1 MTQPINAQ
9 IARLINRAN
18 DAAARG
24 NIQEAQDIAGEAV
37 AKAQG
42 VFHKP
47 SRTAAHYTL
56 ATLLW
61 SDETAPAENARE
73 HAAKAV
79 ELATNHTEEYYMA
92 VTLLARIDAG
102 LGNFE
107 HARALNE
114 NLLEIYRHKGRQ
126 RGIADVLR
134 SFGDIALKE
143 NNLPTARQYFTE
155 SLTLYE
161 NSIDDPLN
169 QAGLLL
175 SLGSL
180 AFREGDLEQAQQHWE
195 GAVTLGEAHDIYQ
208 VVVYARR
215 ALETLAE
222 AAADD

>member
-9 IARLINRAN
+9 IARLIHRAN

-24 NIQEAQDIAGEAV
+24 SIPEAQDIAREAV
-37 AKAQG
+37 TKAQD
-42 VFHKP
+42 VFHQP

-61 SDETAPAENARE
+61 SDETAPAEEARE
-73 HAAKAV
+73 HAAQAV
-79 ELATNHTEEYYMA
+79 ELATNHTEEYYLA

-102 LGNFE
+102 LGYFE
-107 HARALNE
+107 HAKALNE
-114 NLLEIYRHKGRQ
+114 NLLEIYQHKNRQ

-143 NNLPTARQYFTE
+143 NDLPAARQYFTE
-155 SLTLYE
+155 SLALYE
-161 NSIDDPLN
+161 SSINDPLN

-180 AFREGDLEQAQQHWE
+180 AFREGNMTEAQQHWKQ
-195 GAVTLGEAHDIYQ
+195 AVALGQEHAFYQ

-215 ALETLAE
+215 ALATLSEIAV
-222 AAADD
+222 DD